1 MTVSLNP
8 FLDAVRAGSRPLQA
22 WMWNPSPLSAEI
34 IARSGFDS
42 IGFDLQHGAVDF
54 SDLYSLMAIAS
65 AHGGTPMV
73 RIPSNDPGWISR
85 VLDAGAY
92 GVICPDVR
100 TVGEAERLVRACRYA
115 PDGERGFG
123 PVRPAMGAPG
133 SRAVSTDYDMAAQNA
148 AVMVIVQIES
158 PEGLENVESIVAVPG
173 VDGVFPGPVDYSVL
187 ATGEILFDY
196 GDERLGP
203 AMRRIAEACHAAG
216 RYVGLPAISPDHVG
230 ALVDMGVDWIQIGN
244 DVAWLTAAARQTVA
258 SAREAIDGP

>member
-1 MTVSLNP
+1 MTLNP
-8 FLDAVRAGSRPLQA
+8 FLDAVRARSHPIQA

-54 SDLYSLMAIAS
+54 SDLYGLFAIAS
-65 AHGGTPMV
+65 AHGVTPVV

-100 TVGEAERLVRACRYA
+100 SAAEAEELVRACRYA

-123 PVRPAMGAPG
+123 PVRPAMGSPG
-133 SRAVSTDYDMAAQNA
+133 TRAVSAGYDMAAQNA

-158 PEGLENVESIVAVPG
+158 PEGLDAVADIVAVSG

-187 ATGEILFDY
+187 ATGEVLFDY

-203 AMRRIAEACHAAG
+203 PMQTIVDACHAAG
-216 RYVGLPAISPDHVG
+216 KFVGLPAIVPDHVG
-230 ALVDMGVDWIQIGN
+230 LLVEMGVDWIQIGN
-244 DVAWLTAAARQTVA
+244 DVAWITAAARQTVA
-258 SAREAIDGP
+258 SARESIVAADG

>member
-1 MTVSLNP
+1 MSLNP
-8 FLDAVRAGSRPLQA
+8 FLDAVRAGTHPIQA
-22 WMWNPSPLSAEI
+22 WVWNPSPLSTEI

-54 SDLYSLMAIAS
+54 SDLYSLFAIAS
-65 AHGGTPMV
+65 AHGVTPMV

-100 TVGEAERLVRACRYA
+100 SAAEAEAFVRACRYA
-115 PDGERGFG
+115 PEGERGFG

-133 SRAVSTDYDMAAQNA
+133 SRAVSTGYDMAAQNA

-158 PEGLENVESIVAVPG
+158 PEGLAAVGEIVAVAG

-187 ATGEILFDY
+187 TTGEVLFDY

-203 AMRRIAEACHAAG
+203 PMKAIVDACHDAG
-216 RYVGLPAISPDHVG
+216 KFVGLPAIVPEHVG
-230 ALVDMGVDWIQIGN
+230 LFMEMGVDWIQIGN
-244 DVAWLTAAARQTVA
+244 DVAWITAAARQTVA
-258 SAREAIDGP
+258 SAREAIAAAGS